1 MPDEDDLELDTET
14 SKGKSGLVKIIIIAV
29 VALLVLGGTIAATL
43 YFAGVFDGGEDEA
56 VVEEMEG
63 EGKED
68 KAKEKK
74 KAKKDSKPKD
84 TSIVIYHEFD
94 PAFVVNFEDNN
105 VVRFLQI
112 GMSALTHDQ
121 TVINE
126 LNKHDPAIRNNL
138 VLLFSSQTYEELSS
152 REGKEALRK
161 KALKEIQGILKENTG
176 DPGVEQIYFTSF
188 VIQ

>member
-14 SKGKSGLVKIIIIAV
+14 SKGKSGLVKIIIIVV
-29 VALLVLGGTIAATL
+29 VALVVLGGTITATL
-43 YFAGVFDGGEDEA
+43 YFAGVFEGDEDEA
-56 VVEEMEG
+56 VAEEKQADEG
-63 EGKED
+63 N
-68 KAKEKK
+68 
-74 KAKKDSKPKD
+74 AKKDSKPKD
-84 TSIVIYHEFD
+84 TSIVIYHQFD

-121 TVINE
+121 AVINE

-138 VLLFSSQTYEELSS
+138 VLLFSSQTYDNLSS
-152 REGKEALRK
+152 REGKEELRK
-161 KALKEIQGILKENTG
+161 KALKEIQDILRENTG